1 MRTETWP
8 TAVVEKLLAEL
19 PELSAQIVARLA
31 RDVPSFQML
40 PDDVSQLE
48 IRPSV
53 DENLMM
59 VFQALRDRSEFSLAR
74 LGDPLRRV
82 MSRVEENLSFADVL
96 QAYFIGSRMA
106 WDWVMEHA
114 SEADRVVLHGLVAPM
129 TKQMERMFVTA
140 ARVYFEEQDQLHSE
154 VGQARRDLAA
164 ALLAG
169 EAVDELETPAG
180 VTVAEGYVVCVWHV
194 ARPSPPGTVRST
206 LVRRRRVRG
215 AFDAQFDTTVLSV
228 LDERG
233 GTVLVPTVPERA
245 DDVVPTLRG
254 FLGELAG
261 IVGAPVVATAAV
273 ATTAGEVP
281 DAAQEA
287 REVLRVALRLE
298 REPGL
303 YVLDDLVLE
312 VQLARPGV
320 ANDRLVQRLAPLRS
334 RQELL
339 STLRAVI
346 HAKDNRRKAASALH
360 VHPNTLAY
368 RLRRIAEVTGFDPA
382 DPEGMRVLSA
392 ALTAHDLREAAAAQ
406 TLA

>member
-8 TAVVEKLLAEL
+8 TAVVDRLLTEL
-19 PELSAQIVARLA
+19 PELSARIVARLA

-40 PDDVSQLE
+40 PDDVLQME

-53 DENLMM
+53 DENLTM
-59 VFQALRDRSEFSLAR
+59 VFQALRDSSEFSLER

-82 MSRVEENLSFADVL
+82 MYRIEENLSFVDVL

-106 WDWVMEHA
+106 WDWVLDNA
-114 SEADRVVLHGLVAPM
+114 SAHDQVALHELVAPM

-140 ARVYFEEQDQLHSE
+140 ARVFFDEQEQLHSE

-164 ALLAG
+164 ALLTG
-169 EAVDELETPAG
+169 EAADELETPAG
-180 VTVAEGYVVCVWHV
+180 VRVAEGYVVCVWHV

-215 AFDAQFDTTVLSV
+215 AFDDEFNTTVLTV

-233 GTVLVPTVPERA
+233 GTALVPTVPEHA
-245 DDVVPTLRG
+245 GDVLVTLRG
-254 FLGELAG
+254 FLAELTG

-273 ATTAGEVP
+273 APSVAEVP
-281 DAAQEA
+281 DAAREA

-298 REPGL
+298 RPPGL
-303 YVLDDLVLE
+303 FLLDDLVLE

-339 STLRAVI
+339 TTLRAVI
-346 HAKDNRRKAASALH
+346 DAKDNRRRAASVLH

-368 RLRRIAEVTGFDPA
+368 RLRRIAEVTGLDPA

-392 ALTAHDLREAAAAQ
+392 ALTAHDLREA
-406 TLA
+406 TSSG

>member
-1 MRTETWP
+1 MRSETWP
-8 TAVVEKLLAEL
+8 TAVVNQLLAEL
-19 PELSAQIVARLA
+19 PGLSARIVARLA

-40 PDDVSQLE
+40 PDDVLQME
-48 IRPSV
+48 IRPAV

-59 VFQALRDRSEFSLAR
+59 VFQALRDRSEFSLER

-106 WDWVMEHA
+106 WDWVLEHA
-114 SEADRVVLHGLVAPM
+114 SAADREALHELVAPM

-140 ARVYFEEQDQLHSE
+140 TRVYFEEQEHLHSE

-169 EAVDELETPAG
+169 DPAEGLETPAG
-180 VTVAEGYVVCVWHV
+180 VRVAEGYVVCVWHV

-215 AFDAQFDTTVLSV
+215 AFDAEFDTTVLTV

-233 GTVLVPTVPERA
+233 GTGLVPTVPERA
-245 DDVVPTLRG
+245 DDVMATLRR
-254 FLGELAG
+254 FLNELNG

-273 ATTAGEVP
+273 APTVGEVP

-298 REPGL
+298 RAPGL
-303 YVLDDLVLE
+303 YALDDLVLE

-334 RQELL
+334 RHELL
-339 STLRAVI
+339 TTLRAVI
-346 HAKDNRRKAASALH
+346 EAKDNRRKAASALH

-368 RLRRIAEVTGFDPA
+368 RLRRIAEVTGLDPA

-392 ALTAHDLREAAAAQ
+392 ALTAHDLREAASAG
-406 TLA
+406 

>member
-1 MRTETWP
+1 MRSETWP
-8 TAVVEKLLAEL
+8 TAVVHQLLAEL
-19 PELSAQIVARLA
+19 SELSARIVARLA
-31 RDVPSFQML
+31 RDVPSFRML
-40 PDDVSQLE
+40 PDDVLQME
-48 IRPSV
+48 IRPAV

-59 VFQALRDRSEFSLAR
+59 VFQALRDRNEFSLER

-82 MSRVEENLSFADVL
+82 MYRVEENLSFADVL

-106 WDWVMEHA
+106 WDWVLEHA
-114 SEADRVVLHGLVAPM
+114 SEDDRVALHGLVAPM

-169 EAVDELETPAG
+169 DAVDELETPAG

-233 GTVLVPTVPERA
+233 GTALVPTVPERA
-245 DDVVPTLRG
+245 DDVVTMLRG
-254 FLGELAG
+254 FLAELTG

-273 ATTAGEVP
+273 ATTSGEVP

-339 STLRAVI
+339 TTLRAVI
-346 HAKDNRRKAASALH
+346 GAKDNRRKAASALH

-382 DPEGMRVLSA
+382 DSEGMRVLSA

>member
-8 TAVVEKLLAEL
+8 TAVVDKLLAEL

-31 RDVPSFQML
+31 REVASFQML
-40 PDDVSQLE
+40 PDDVLQME

-53 DENLMM
+53 DENLTM
-59 VFQALRDRSEFSLAR
+59 VFQALRDRDEFSLES

-114 SEADRVVLHGLVAPM
+114 SADDRVALNGLVAPM

-169 EAVDELETPAG
+169 EVVEELETPAG
-180 VTVAEGYVVCVWHV
+180 VRVAEGYVACVWHV

-215 AFDAQFDTTVLSV
+215 AFDAEFDTTVLTV

-233 GTVLVPTVPERA
+233 GTALVPTVPERA
-245 DDVVPTLRG
+245 GDVVSTLRG
-254 FLGELAG
+254 FLRELTG

-273 ATTAGEVP
+273 APTAGEVP

-303 YVLDDLVLE
+303 YLLDDLVLE

-334 RQELL
+334 RRELL
-339 STLRAVI
+339 TTLRAVI
-346 HAKDNRRKAASALH
+346 DAKDNRRKAASALH

-368 RLRRIAEVTGFDPA
+368 RLRRIAEVTGLDPA

-392 ALTAHDLREAAAAQ
+392 ALTAHDLREAAVSG
-406 TLA
+406 LA